1 MQGPSD
7 SLLKNV
13 GLCVSPRS
21 IPKPIRDK
29 YLGDMSFVCLISAFL
44 FRVDDFVGFKTH
56 KIIKIVEGVCVFL
69 FLKDTLKV
77 SN

>member
-1 MQGPSD
+1 MLGCVFHQGT
-7 SLLKNV
+7 
-13 GLCVSPRS
+13 
-21 IPKPIRDK
+21 IPIRDK

-44 FRVDDFVGFKTH
+44 VRVDDFVGFKTH

>member
-1 MQGPSD
+1 
-7 SLLKNV
+7 
-13 GLCVSPRS
+13 
-21 IPKPIRDK
+21 
-29 YLGDMSFVCLISAFL
+29 MSFVCLISAFL
-44 FRVDDFVGFKTH
+44 VRVDDFVGFKTH